1 MKQFLYHPS
10 SKVGV
15 DEFDEPQ
22 ISVNIPRS
30 DPKTDKSVSLICLQD
45 YNENISP
52 ILPQQKW
59 VKKGLQVLF
68 YVSKFIKQ
76 MKNNS
81 TKFKLKSLNSHMLSL
96 IKDNASESN
105 IFLNKSTTNT
115 VIQEYL
121 TSIGTFIPT
130 LEPDSIF
137 RILWLQFVLIISI
150 VNIFYIP
157 LKIGFQLN
165 NYYLEQFPAWV
176 FISDILLNLITAYY
190 KKGENYFS
198 LQGGMLWD
206 ILIVFPVF
214 LPFDEAQY
222 IQLLRITKV
231 PQILENIEELL
242 NPEERIKT
250 LFQLFKAIFLIVF
263 LTHFCA
269 CLWNLI
275 GEYQQH
281 IGQTSWLIKND
292 LLDADWITKYIT
304 SLYFST
310 VTTITV
316 GYGDITPTTNLE
328 RIFVVVMILLVCGVL
343 GYTISSIG
351 NILKQL
357 NEKEQNYKQKINS
370 INRYLNKLKIN
381 KQLHLQIRKYFEYY
395 VKKELDSNEIGEE
408 YLRQLTQSL
417 KEQLQVDLYFEV
429 LLKSRIIKS
438 LLSQETIKKL
448 CQFIQV
454 KKFQQ
459 DEIIVQKNDIA
470 NSLLFLHQGEVAI
483 TCKLYNHQ
491 GNYNGKETVISS
503 INNCRA
509 LAEREFLT
517 QQSYEYSIKANKYT
531 KILYIRYQLSINR
544 YEDLISVLGQEQEA
558 QSFFMARDQQIFNED
573 SKQNIG
579 NFCDICQW
587 THKFTKCPFVFYNPN
602 YEKMR
607 YNYKL
612 NYNQERQPKFKRKL
626 KKKPMEQIQD
636 TKWKALTYLMDH
648 NFIQTQELSQ
658 SNIDSLGLQIF
669 FDHQKFKPQE
679 SLQLHTIQSDS
690 SSSKE
695 SSKYK
700 QKVPTMNQLMH
711 QKISSQIM
719 DQRISI
725 YSSNKQHRATQ
736 LLQKKL
742 SSKISKQN
750 TENDMIKQ
758 IEQEMLQSQT
768 QSEFQIDSYRNY
780 IHYFTKFNIDDIA
793 LKNQVKNRNSK
804 SNGLI
809 TTKLKMLRKK

>member
-1 MKQFLYHPS
+1 MKQFFFRPNT
-10 SKVGV
+10 KVGV

-22 ISVNIPRS
+22 ISMNIPRG
-30 DPKTDKSVSLICLQD
+30 DPKTDKSISMILLND
-45 YNENISP
+45 DNISP
-52 ILPQQKW
+52 MLPQKKTW
-59 VKKGLQVLF
+59 VKKGLQVIF

-81 TKFKLKSLNSHMLSL
+81 TKIKLKSLNYHMLSL
-96 IKDNASESN
+96 IKDKSSESD
-105 IFLNKSTTNT
+105 IFLNKSNTKT
-115 VIQEYL
+115 VIIEYL
-121 TSIGTFIPT
+121 QSFVGFIPT

-137 RILWLQFVLIISI
+137 RIVWLLFLLIVSI
-150 VNIFYIP
+150 INIFYIP
-157 LKIGFQLN
+157 LNIGFQLN
-165 NYYLEQFPAWV
+165 IDYLDIFPTWV
-176 FISDILLNLITAYY
+176 FIGDIVINLITAYY
-190 KKGENYFS
+190 KKGNIYKQKSDIFKNY
-198 LQGGMLWD
+198 LKGGMLLD
-206 ILIVFPVF
+206 FIIVFPVF

-250 LFQLFKAIFLIVF
+250 LFQLFKAVFLIVF

-275 GEYQQH
+275 GEYQQNM
-281 IGQTSWLIKND
+281 GQTSWLIKNE

-483 TCKLYNHQ
+483 TCKIYNHQ

-517 QQSYEYSIKANKYT
+517 QQAYEYSIKANEFT
-531 KILYIRYQLSINR
+531 KILYIQ
-544 YEDLISVLGQEQEA
+544 YEDLISVLNQEQEA

-579 NFCDICQW
+579 NFCDI
-587 THKFTKCPFVFYNPN
+587 
-602 YEKMR
+602 
-607 YNYKL
+607 
-612 NYNQERQPKFKRKL
+612 
-626 KKKPMEQIQD
+626 
-636 TKWKALTYLMDH
+636 
-648 NFIQTQELSQ
+648 
-658 SNIDSLGLQIF
+658 
-669 FDHQKFKPQE
+669 
-679 SLQLHTIQSDS
+679 
-690 SSSKE
+690 
-695 SSKYK
+695 
-700 QKVPTMNQLMH
+700 
-711 QKISSQIM
+711 
-719 DQRISI
+719 
-725 YSSNKQHRATQ
+725 
-736 LLQKKL
+736 
-742 SSKISKQN
+742 
-750 TENDMIKQ
+750 
-758 IEQEMLQSQT
+758 
-768 QSEFQIDSYRNY
+768 
-780 IHYFTKFNIDDIA
+780 
-793 LKNQVKNRNSK
+793 
-804 SNGLI
+804 
-809 TTKLKMLRKK
+809 